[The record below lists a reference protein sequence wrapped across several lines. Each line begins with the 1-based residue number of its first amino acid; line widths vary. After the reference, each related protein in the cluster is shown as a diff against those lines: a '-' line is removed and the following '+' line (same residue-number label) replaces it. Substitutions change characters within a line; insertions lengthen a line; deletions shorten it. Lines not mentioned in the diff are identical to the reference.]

1 MRQPTRSLSDK
12 FFLVLKGMAMGTA
25 NKVPGVSGGIVA
37 YVAGFYEEFIYSFQK
52 LNLKAL
58 KLLAAGRLRSF
69 LYYINAKFLGL
80 LILGEVISYFTVSLG
95 FDVLISY
102 YPILVWAAF
111 FGMILGSI
119 YYLTRSYEDWTSRK
133 VMFLIT
139 GAIIGIATSLLS
151 PATEN
156 PDLFFVFFCGMVSIS
171 GMTLPGLSGSY
182 LLILFGNYVLLMVD
196 SVNAFFNT
204 MVAMVQGD
212 FSWWDDP
219 LHMNLLLILTV
230 FVLGSLVGLISFSHV
245 LGWTFKHYRDE
256 TNATIIGF
264 ITGSLGVVWPWKKE
278 IYKTNEAGMILS
290 DLDGHK
296 IIENYEHYM
305 PSFSDSQTWIA
316 IILVAVGFAI
326 VYLLDHYGNK
336 ANPA

>member
-1 MRQPTRSLSDK
+1 
-12 FFLVLKGMAMGTA
+12 MGTA

-58 KLLAAGRLRSF
+58 KLLFAGRFRS
-69 LYYINAKFLGL
+69 LGYYVNGKFLGL
-80 LILGEVISYFTVSLG
+80 LLLGELISYFTVSLG

-119 YYLTRSYEDWTSRK
+119 YYLTRSYENWTSRK
-133 VMFLIT
+133 VMFLMAGTIV
-139 GAIIGIATSLLS
+139 GVGTSLLD
-151 PATEN
+151 PATQN
-156 PDLFFVFFCGMVSIS
+156 PNLLFVFFCGMVSIS

-182 LLILFGNYVLLMVD
+182 LLILLGNYVLLMVD
-196 SVNAFFNT
+196 SVNAFLQA
-204 MVAMVQGD
+204 MVAVVQGD
-212 FSWWDDP
+212 FSWWYDP
-219 LHMNLLLILTV
+219 AQTDLLLILTV
-230 FVLGSLVGLISFSHV
+230 FVAGSLAGLISFSHL

-264 ITGSLGVVWPWKKE
+264 ITGSLGVVWPWKRE
-278 IYKTNEAGMILS
+278 IFKTNELGKILI
-290 DLDGHK
+290 DNNGDNVV
-296 IIENYEHYM
+296 ENYQRYM
-305 PSFSDSQTWIA
+305 PSFTDSHTWIA
-316 IILVAVGFAI
+316 IIMVAVGFVI